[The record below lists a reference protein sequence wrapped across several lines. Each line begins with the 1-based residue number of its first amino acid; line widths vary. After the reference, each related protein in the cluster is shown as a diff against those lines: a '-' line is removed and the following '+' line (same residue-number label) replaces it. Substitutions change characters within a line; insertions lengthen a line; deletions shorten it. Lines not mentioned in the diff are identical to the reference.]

1 MSFTGHP
8 LWWQAS
14 EGMPQPLMTALYLR
28 DAAGLDV
35 RVDTVVPPLEP
46 AVDLDARLAMY
57 ATEQAARQW
66 AAWWE
71 TFFDARTELLGPPMV
86 VLDPMLATQ
95 VGADLLRL
103 IEAGYAD
110 SQRWLS
116 DQARAYAQE
125 RVREPHSDRTLITDI
140 TREAER
146 RLGHR
151 AAPFRLRISILP
163 VEGAW
168 GRRVRPEHVLASRHL
183 RADTEAFRAFIEPVI
198 EDLAEG

>member
-1 MSFTGHP
+1 MPLTGEP
-8 LWWQAS
+8 GWWQAS

-46 AVDLDARLAMY
+46 AVDLDAGLAMY
-57 ATEQAARQW
+57 ATEQAARDW

-71 TFFDARTELLGPPMV
+71 TFFDTRAELLGPSMV
-86 VLDPMLATQ
+86 VLDPILATE
-95 VGADLLRL
+95 VGIDLLRL
-103 IEAGYAD
+103 IEAGYDD

-125 RVREPHSDRTLITDI
+125 RVREPHSDRVLIADV

-146 RLGHR
+146 RLGRR

-163 VEGAW
+163 VEGVW
-168 GRRVRPEHVLASRHL
+168 GRRVRSEHVLVSRHL

-198 EDLAEG
+198 DDLADG

>member
-1 MSFTGHP
+1 MHFAGEP
-8 LWWQAS
+8 FWWQAS

-46 AVDLDARLAMY
+46 TVDLDAGLAMY
-57 ATEQAARQW
+57 ATEQAAHDW

-71 TFFDARTELLGPPMV
+71 TFFDTSAELLGPPMV
-86 VLDPMLATQ
+86 VLDPMLASE
-95 VGADLLRL
+95 VGVDLLRL
-103 IEAGYAD
+103 IEAGYED

-125 RVREPHSDRTLITDI
+125 RVREPHSDRVLITDI

-163 VEGAW
+163 VEGVW

-183 RADTEAFRAFIEPVI
+183 RANAEAFRAFIEPVI
-198 EDLAEG
+198 DELADG

>member
-1 MSFTGHP
+1 MPFAGEP
-8 LWWQAS
+8 GWWQAS

-35 RVDTVVPPLEP
+35 RVDTVVPPLTP
-46 AVDLDARLAMY
+46 AVDLDARLALY
-57 ATEQAARQW
+57 ATEQAALDW
-66 AAWWE
+66 APWWD
-71 TFFDARTELLGPPMV
+71 TFLDAPAELLGPPMV
-86 VLDPMLATQ
+86 MLDSILEAQ
-95 VGADLLRL
+95 VGIDLLRL
-103 IEAGYAD
+103 IEAGYDDA
-110 SQRWLS
+110 QRWLS

-125 RVREPHSDRTLITDI
+125 RVREPHSHRILITDI

-151 AAPFRLRISILP
+151 AAPFRLRISVLP

-168 GRRVRPEHVLASRHL
+168 GRRVRPEHVLASRRL

-198 EDLAEG
+198 DDLAEG

>member
-1 MSFTGHP
+1 MHFAGEP
-8 LWWQAS
+8 FWWQAS

-46 AVDLDARLAMY
+46 TVDLDAGLAMY
-57 ATEQAARQW
+57 ATEQAAHDW

-71 TFFDARTELLGPPMV
+71 TFFDTSAELLGPPMV
-86 VLDPMLATQ
+86 VLDPMLASE
-95 VGADLLRL
+95 VGVDLLRL
-103 IEAGYAD
+103 IEAGYED

-125 RVREPHSDRTLITDI
+125 RVREPHSDRVLITDV

-163 VEGAW
+163 VEGVW

-183 RADTEAFRAFIEPVI
+183 RANAEAFRAFIEPVI
-198 EDLAEG
+198 DELADG